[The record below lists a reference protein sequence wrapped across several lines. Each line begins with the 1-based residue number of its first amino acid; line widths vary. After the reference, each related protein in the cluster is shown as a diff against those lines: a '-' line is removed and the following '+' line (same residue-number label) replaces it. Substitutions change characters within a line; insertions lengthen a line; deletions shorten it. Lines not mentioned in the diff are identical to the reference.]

1 MAADEEINVEVNSN
15 IGDVAKDTKDA
26 TGELSLFKKGIQ
38 GIGTAI
44 KAAGIGLLVGMLA
57 KLLETLSK
65 NQKVVDAF
73 STAMNFLSV
82 VFSDF
87 VNFIGSS
94 IEPVTSYFKAIFDD
108 PVQSIKDF
116 GEAIK
121 DNLIERLNSLLDT
134 FGHLGKALHHLVN
147 GEFGKAFDSVKDAGK
162 EMVDVYTG
170 VNNSVDKLVD
180 ITVKGAKAIGNY
192 AKSTFETAKAITAAD
207 KAANL
212 AATTFATLN
221 AEMTAQAAEQ
231 QRILDDELA
240 GIDAKLEAYGKLEEI
255 QKRQHEL
262 ARENIETMIEQA
274 QHQYN
279 LNKSDENFIALQDQ
293 KNALRELEIA
303 QMAEQDALFDKQ
315 IAINDAYISQVVTDA
330 ETELAIAK
338 QLKDDKVAL
347 AQNGL
352 NLIGQIAGEGTALAR
367 TAAVAQ
373 ATISGIQGV
382 QNAFTTGIGNA
393 PMMLATGGTYGFIQA
408 GLAGAFSALQIGK
421 ILSSGGG
428 GTSSVASTPSAAPS
442 TPAPQMM
449 SGAFD
454 ISGGI
459 EPEAARAYV
468 VTDEMT
474 NSQNQLANIRRRA
487 TI

>member
-15 IGDVAKDTKDA
+15 IGEVAKDTKKA
-26 TGELSLFKKGIQ
+26 TGELTLFQKGIK

-44 KAAGIGLLVGMLA
+44 KAAGIGLLIGMVA
-57 KLLETLSK
+57 KLLETFSK
-65 NQKVVDAF
+65 NQYVVDAF

-82 VFSDF
+82 AFSDF

-94 IEPVTSYFKAIFDD
+94 LGPVTDYFKALFDN

-116 GEAIK
+116 GTAIK
-121 DNLIERLNSLLDT
+121 DNLIERFNSFLDT
-134 FGHLGKALHHLVN
+134 LGYIASAIKNVFSGNFGA
-147 GEFGKAFDSVKDAGK
+147 AMDDVKSAGK

-180 ITVKGAKAIGNY
+180 GVTKGAKAITKY
-192 AKSTFETAKAITAAD
+192 TKATWKKAEAITAAD

-212 AATTFATLN
+212 AATNFATLN
-221 AEMTAQAAEQ
+221 AELTAQAAEQ

-255 QKRQHEL
+255 QKKQHEL
-262 ARENIETMIEQA
+262 AKENIETMIKQA

-293 KNALRELEIA
+293 KNALTELEIA
-303 QMAEQDALFDKQ
+303 QMAEQDALFDKK
-315 IAINDAYISQVVTDA
+315 IAINDAWNTKQQEEFDKEV
-330 ETELAIAK
+330 ERQKLLKELEAQKVQAAK
-338 QLKDDKVAL
+338 STFQNL
-347 AQNGL
+347 A
-352 NLIGQIAGEGTALAR
+352 QIAGEETEAGKALAI
-367 TAAVAQ
+367 TAATIDTFQAAQAAYKSMVGIPVVGPALGGIAAAAAVA
-373 ATISGIQGV
+373 AGMK
-382 QNAFTTGIGNA
+382 N
-393 PMMLATGGTYGFIQA
+393 IQA
-408 GLAGAFSALQIGK
+408 IKSASSAGV
-421 ILSSGGG
+421 SGGG
-428 GTSSVASTPSAAPS
+428 GVSAPVS
-442 TPAPQMM
+442 GTPAPQMM

-459 EPEAARAYV
+459 PPEATRAYV

>member
-121 DNLIERLNSLLDT
+121 DNLIERFNSLLDT
-134 FGHLGKALHHLVN
+134 FGHLGKAIGHLMD

-212 AATTFATLN
+212 AATTFAKLN
-221 AEMTAQAAEQ
+221 TELTAQAAEQ
-231 QRILDDELA
+231 QRVLDDELA

-255 QKRQHEL
+255 QKRQQQL
-262 ARENIETMIEQA
+262 ARENIQTMITQA
-274 QHQYN
+274 QHQFD
-279 LNKSDENFIALQDQ
+279 LNASDENFIALQDQ
-293 KNALRELEIA
+293 KNALRALEIA
-303 QMAEQDALFDKQ
+303 QLAEQDALFDKR
-315 IAINDAYISQVVTDA
+315 IAINDAYNTQVVTDA

-373 ATISGIQGV
+373 ATISGIEGV
-382 QNAFTTGIGNA
+382 QNAFTTASKSPITAINPA
-393 PMMLATGGTYGFIQA
+393 YPFIQA

-459 EPEAARAYV
+459 QPEAARAYV

>member
-121 DNLIERLNSLLDT
+121 DNLIERFNSLLDT
-134 FGHLGKALHHLVN
+134 FGHLGKAIGHLMD

-212 AATTFATLN
+212 AATTFAKLN
-221 AEMTAQAAEQ
+221 IELTAQAAEQ
-231 QRILDDELA
+231 QRVLDDELA

-255 QKRQHEL
+255 QKRQQQL
-262 ARENIETMIEQA
+262 ARENIQTMITQA
-274 QHQYN
+274 QHQFD
-279 LNKSDENFIALQDQ
+279 LNASDENFIALQDQ
-293 KNALRELEIA
+293 KNALRALEIA
-303 QMAEQDALFDKQ
+303 QLAEQDALFDKR
-315 IAINDAYISQVVTDA
+315 IAINDAYNTQVVTDA

-373 ATISGIQGV
+373 ATISGIEGV
-382 QNAFTTGIGNA
+382 QNAFTTASKSPITAINPA
-393 PMMLATGGTYGFIQA
+393 YPFIQA

-459 EPEAARAYV
+459 QPEAARAYV

>member
-15 IGDVAKDTKDA
+15 IGEVAKDTKEA
-26 TGELSLFKKGIQ
+26 TEELSLFKKGIK

-44 KAAGIGLLVGMLA
+44 KAAGIGLLIGVLV
-57 KLLETLSK
+57 KLMETFTK

-73 STAMNFLSV
+73 STAMNFISV
-82 VFSDF
+82 AFSDLF
-87 VNFIGSS
+87 KFIKENVG
-94 IEPVTSYFKAIFDD
+94 PVTDYFKALFED
-108 PVQSIKDF
+108 PIQSLKDF
-116 GEAIK
+116 GTAIK
-121 DNLIERLNSLLDT
+121 ENIIERFESLMDT
-134 FGHLGKALHHLVN
+134 FGHLGKSLKHLFK
-147 GEFGKAFDSVKDAGK
+147 GEFQEAWDSVKDAGK
-162 EMVDVYTG
+162 ESIDVLTG

-180 ITVKGAKAIGNY
+180 VVVEGAKAVSEY
-192 AKSTFETAKAITAAD
+192 AKSTWSTAKAITAAD
-207 KAANL
+207 KAAAL
-212 AATTFATLN
+212 AATNFATLN
-221 AEMTAQAAEQ
+221 AQLTAQAAEQ

-315 IAINDAYISQVVTDA
+315 IAINDEYNTKQQEEFDKEVERQKILK
-330 ETELAIAK
+330 ELEAQKIQAAK
-338 QLKDDKVAL
+338 STFQNL
-347 AQNGL
+347 A
-352 NLIGQIAGEGTALAR
+352 QIAGEETEAGKALAI
-367 TAAVAQ
+367 TAATIDTYQAAQ
-373 ATISGIQGV
+373 AAYKSMVGIPVVGP
-382 QNAFTTGIGNA
+382 ALGGIAAAAAVVAGMKN
-393 PMMLATGGTYGFIQA
+393 IQA
-408 GLAGAFSALQIGK
+408 IKSASSAGV
-421 ILSSGGG
+421 SGGG
-428 GTSSVASTPSAAPS
+428 GVSASVSG

-459 EPEAARAYV
+459 EPEATRAYV

>member
-82 VFSDF
+82 AFSDLF
-87 VNFIGSS
+87 KFIESS

-121 DNLIERLNSLLDT
+121 VNLIERFNSLLDT
-134 FGHLGKALHHLVN
+134 FGHLGKAIGHLMD

-207 KAANL
+207 KAADK
-212 AATTFATLN
+212 AATTFAKLN
-221 AEMTAQAAEQ
+221 IELTAQAAEQ
-231 QRILDDELA
+231 QRVLDNELA

-255 QKRQHEL
+255 QKRQQQL
-262 ARENIETMIEQA
+262 ARENIQTMITQA
-274 QHQYN
+274 QHQFD
-279 LNKSDENFIALQDQ
+279 LNASDENFIALQDQ
-293 KNALRELEIA
+293 KNALRALEIA
-303 QMAEQDALFDKQ
+303 QLAEQDALFDKR
-315 IAINDAYISQVVTDA
+315 IAINDAYNTQVVKDA

-352 NLIGQIAGEGTALAR
+352 SLIGQIAGEGTALAR

-373 ATISGIQGV
+373 ATISGIEGV
-382 QNAFTTGIGNA
+382 QNAFTTASKSPITALNPA
-393 PMMLATGGTYGFIQA
+393 YPFIQA

-459 EPEAARAYV
+459 QPEAARAYV

>member
-82 VFSDF
+82 AFSDLF
-87 VNFIGSS
+87 KFIESS

-121 DNLIERLNSLLDT
+121 VNLIERFNSLLDT
-134 FGHLGKALHHLVN
+134 FGHLGKAIGHLMD

-207 KAANL
+207 KAADK
-212 AATTFATLN
+212 AATTFAKLN
-221 AEMTAQAAEQ
+221 IELTAQAAEQ
-231 QRILDDELA
+231 QRVLDNELA

-255 QKRQHEL
+255 QKRQQQL
-262 ARENIETMIEQA
+262 ARENIQTMITQA
-274 QHQYN
+274 QHQFD
-279 LNKSDENFIALQDQ
+279 LNASDENFIALQDQ
-293 KNALRELEIA
+293 KNALRALEIA
-303 QMAEQDALFDKQ
+303 QLAEQDALFDKR
-315 IAINDAYISQVVTDA
+315 IAINDAYNTQVVKDA

-352 NLIGQIAGEGTALAR
+352 SLIGQIAGEGTALAR

-373 ATISGIQGV
+373 ATISGIEGV
-382 QNAFTTGIGNA
+382 QNAFTTASKSPITALNPA
-393 PMMLATGGTYGFIQA
+393 YPFIQA

-459 EPEAARAYV
+459 EPEATRAYV

>member
-108 PVQSIKDF
+108 PLQSIKDF

-180 ITVKGAKAIGNY
+180 ITVKGAKAIGTY

-207 KAANL
+207 KAADK
-212 AATTFATLN
+212 AATTFAKLN
-221 AEMTAQAAEQ
+221 IELTAQAAEQ
-231 QRILDDELA
+231 QRVLDDELA

-255 QKRQHEL
+255 QKRQQQL
-262 ARENIETMIEQA
+262 ARENIQTMITQA
-274 QHQYN
+274 QHQFD
-279 LNKSDENFIALQDQ
+279 LNDSDENFIALQDQ
-293 KNALRELEIA
+293 KNALRALEIA
-303 QMAEQDALFDKQ
+303 QLAEQDALFDKR

-373 ATISGIQGV
+373 ATISGIEGV
-382 QNAFTTGIGNA
+382 QNAFTTASKSPITAINPA
-393 PMMLATGGTYGFIQA
+393 YPFIQA

-428 GTSSVASTPSAAPS
+428 GTGSVSSSPSAAPS

-459 EPEAARAYV
+459 QPEAARAYV

>member
-15 IGDVAKDTKDA
+15 IGEVAKDTKKA
-26 TGELSLFKKGIQ
+26 TGELTLFQKGIK

-44 KAAGIGLLVGMLA
+44 KAAGIGLLIGMVA
-57 KLLETLSK
+57 KLLETFSK

-82 VFSDF
+82 AFSDF
-87 VNFIGSS
+87 VNFIGNSVG
-94 IEPVTSYFKAIFDD
+94 PVTGY
-108 PVQSIKDF
+108 F
-116 GEAIK
+116 GELFENPQESMK
-121 DNLIERLNSLLDT
+121 
-134 FGHLGKALHHLVN
+134 
-147 GEFGKAFDSVKDAGK
+147 EFGKSFKKNIEERVNSYIDTLGLMAKASKQFFAGEFAEAWETTKEAGK
-162 EMVDVYTG
+162 EYIDVLTGIDGSFDKMVTTVGNVTEAIVDYT
-170 VNNSVDKLVD
+170 KK
-180 ITVKGAKAIGNY
+180 TYKK
-192 AKSTFETAKAITAAD
+192 AKAITAAD
-207 KAANL
+207 KAAML
-212 AATTFATLN
+212 AVTTFATLN
-221 AEMTAQAAEQ
+221 AELKVQAAEQ

-262 ARENIETMIEQA
+262 ARENIETMIKQA
-274 QHQYN
+274 QLQYN
-279 LNKSDENFIALQDQ
+279 LNTSDENFIALQDQ

-303 QMAEQDALFDKQ
+303 QMAEQDALFDKR

-373 ATISGIQGV
+373 ATISGIEGV
-382 QNAFTTGIGNA
+382 QNAFTTASKSPITAINPA
-393 PMMLATGGTYGFIQA
+393 YPFIQA
-408 GLAGAFSALQIGK
+408 GLAGAFSALQIQK

-428 GTSSVASTPSAAPS
+428 GTGSVASTPSAAPS

-459 EPEAARAYV
+459 EPEATRAYV

>member
-15 IGDVAKDTKDA
+15 IGEVTKDTKEA
-26 TGELSLFKKGIQ
+26 TEELSLFKKGIK

-44 KAAGIGLLVGMLA
+44 KAAGIGLLIGVLV
-57 KLLETLSK
+57 KLMETFTK

-73 STAMNFLSV
+73 STAMNFISV
-82 VFSDF
+82 AFSDLF
-87 VNFIGSS
+87 KFIQENVG
-94 IEPVTSYFKAIFDD
+94 PVTDYFKALFED
-108 PVQSIKDF
+108 PIQSIKDF
-116 GEAIK
+116 GTAIK
-121 DNLIERLNSLLDT
+121 ENLIERFESLMDT
-134 FGHLGKALHHLVN
+134 FGHLGKSLKHLFK
-147 GEFGKAFDSVKDAGK
+147 GEFEEAWNSVKDAGK
-162 EMVDVYTG
+162 ESIDVLTG

-180 ITVKGAKAIGNY
+180 VVVEGAKAVSEY
-192 AKSTFETAKAITAAD
+192 AKSTWSTAKAITAAD
-207 KAANL
+207 KAAAL
-212 AATTFATLN
+212 AATNFATLN
-221 AEMTAQAAEQ
+221 AQLTAQAAEQ
-231 QRILDDELA
+231 QKILDDELA

-293 KNALRELEIA
+293 KNALRELEIT
-303 QMAEQDALFDKQ
+303 QMAEQDALFDKR

-330 ETELAIAK
+330 EKELAIAK

-352 NLIGQIAGEGTALAR
+352 NLIGQIAGEGTAIAR

-373 ATISGIQGV
+373 TTISGIQSV
-382 QNAFTTGIGNA
+382 QEAFKSGSANV
-393 PMMLATGGTYGFIQA
+393 PMMTATGGAFGFIQA
-408 GLAGAFSALQIGK
+408 GLAGAFSALQIQK

-428 GTSSVASTPSAAPS
+428 GTGSVGSTPSATTS

-459 EPEAARAYV
+459 EPEATRAYV

>member
-38 GIGTAI
+38 KIGTAL
-44 KAAGIGLLVGMLA
+44 KASPLLLLAGIFA
-57 KLLETLSK
+57 KLFETLSK
-65 NQKVVDAF
+65 NQKVIDAF

-121 DNLIERLNSLLDT
+121 VNLIERFNSLLDT
-134 FGHLGKALHHLVN
+134 FGHLGKAIGHLMD

-207 KAANL
+207 KAADK
-212 AATTFATLN
+212 AATTFAKLN
-221 AEMTAQAAEQ
+221 IELTAQAAEQ
-231 QRILDDELA
+231 QRVLDNELA

-255 QKRQHEL
+255 QKRQQQL
-262 ARENIETMIEQA
+262 ARENIQTMITQA
-274 QHQYN
+274 QHQFD
-279 LNKSDENFIALQDQ
+279 LNASDENFIALQDQ
-293 KNALRELEIA
+293 KNALRALEIA
-303 QMAEQDALFDKQ
+303 QLAEQDALFDKR
-315 IAINDAYISQVVTDA
+315 IAINDAYNTQVVTDA

-373 ATISGIQGV
+373 ATISGIEGV
-382 QNAFTTGIGNA
+382 QNAFTTASKSPITAINPA
-393 PMMLATGGTYGFIQA
+393 YPFIQA

-459 EPEAARAYV
+459 QPEAARAYV

>member
-15 IGDVAKDTKDA
+15 IGDVAKDTKKA
-26 TGELSLFKKGIQ
+26 TGELSLFQKGIK

-44 KAAGIGLLVGMLA
+44 KAAGIGLLLGVVA
-57 KLLETLSK
+57 KLFETFTK

-82 VFSDF
+82 AFSDF
-87 VNFIGSS
+87 VSFIGSKVG
-94 IEPVTSYFKAIFDD
+94 PVTGFFKSLFED
-108 PVQSIKDF
+108 PVQHLKDF
-116 GEAIK
+116 GQAIV
-121 DNLIERLNSLLDT
+121 DNLIERFNSLLDV
-134 FGHLGKALHHLVN
+134 FGHVGRALKRLMD
-147 GEFGKAFDSVKDAGK
+147 GEFGQAWDSIKEAGK
-162 EMVDVYTG
+162 EVVDVVTG
-170 VNNSVDKLVD
+170 VDGSVDKLID
-180 ITVKGAKAIGNY
+180 TTIKGAKAMGNY
-192 AKSTFETAKAITAAD
+192 AMSTWNTAKAITAAD
-207 KAANL
+207 KAAVT
-212 AATTFATLN
+212 AATNFAKLN
-221 AEMTAQAAEQ
+221 VELTAQAAEQ

-262 ARENIETMIEQA
+262 ARANIQTMIDQA
-274 QHQYN
+274 QYQYD
-279 LNKSDENFIALQDQ
+279 LNKSDENFVALQDQ

-303 QMAEQDALFDKQ
+303 QMAEQVALFDKR
-315 IAINDAYISQVVTDA
+315 IAINDAYISQVVADA

-367 TAAVAQ
+367 TTAVAQ
-373 ATISGIQGV
+373 ATISGIEGV
-382 QNAFTTGIGNA
+382 QNAFTTASKSPITALNPA
-393 PMMLATGGTYGFIQA
+393 YPFIQA

-428 GTSSVASTPSAAPS
+428 GTGSVASTPSATAS

-454 ISGGI
+454 ISGGV
-459 EPEAARAYV
+459 EPEATRAYV